1 MSRSVGRRSPRILNC
16 APMGSRNTVRFSI
29 ANGPAACITI
39 HSCASLNAIG
49 IVDLINESFAH
60 SVTDLIN
67 FIGLGY
73 ELQGCRRGALP
84 KRATVEET
92 NWEKWAGEPRPGDAA
107 GAYSYEQLL
116 RMDGD
121 FTAALERAFAAG
133 LESPLSARRI
143 YAAKG

>member
-1 MSRSVGRRSPRILNC
+1 MRAQALKFARPESNRITAVRSH
-16 APMGSRNTVRFSI
+16 I
-29 ANGPAACITI
+29 ALPT
-39 HSCASLNAIG
+39 
-49 IVDLINESFAH
+49 LIN
-60 SVTDLIN
+60 L
-67 FIGLGY
+67 IGLSY
-73 ELQGCRRGALP
+73 ELQGVGEKHYRNGLS
-84 KRATVEET
+84 VEET

-143 YAAKG
+143 YVAKG

>member
-1 MSRSVGRRSPRILNC
+1 M
-16 APMGSRNTVRFSI
+16 
-29 ANGPAACITI
+29 
-39 HSCASLNAIG
+39 
-49 IVDLINESFAH
+49 DLINESFAH

-73 ELQGCRRGALP
+73 ELQVGVGEKHYRNGLP
-84 KRATVEET
+84 VEET
-92 NWEKWAGEPRPGDAA
+92 NWEKWAGEPRPGDAT

-143 YAAKG
+143 YAARG